1 MQQPSAHILYICHD
15 GVIPP
20 LGQSQVLNLL
30 LELRRR
36 GGPHISLLSFEK
48 QADLLAP
55 ALATTRAK
63 LEAAGIDW
71 TLLRY
76 HRHPTGLATLFDVL
90 HGFFRGLL
98 LSRQHGTS
106 IVHGRSYVSTSIA
119 LLLKWFAGL
128 PYIFDM
134 RGFWAD
140 EKVDVGTITNRSL
153 SYKAAKLAERILLR
167 NADVIASLSKAG
179 IEEMRS
185 WPSCCGLGQRFEV
198 VTTYTNLEL
207 FTGEQRPAASQP
219 FTVGYVGGAQ
229 GWYLIDPF
237 LEVFRCVLDQ
247 VPSARLLILNRYDHE
262 YLVQKIR
269 EHGIPSCSFELKAVE
284 HDNVAAEMAR
294 MHCAAFFIRPS
305 YSKIASA
312 PTKMGELLAC
322 GIPCLT
328 NVGVGD
334 VETILRDSGAGITV
348 TGFSRDEIEEGTRR
362 LLALALSPGAA
373 ELCRSAAEKYFSLE
387 NGAAVYRRI
396 YGGLLDSKKSL
407 PNL

>member
-1 MQQPSAHILYICHD
+1 MKQQSPHILYICHD

-30 LELRRR
+30 LELRRSGNLR
-36 GGPHISLLSFEK
+36 LSLLSFEK
-48 QADLLAP
+48 PSDLLAP
-55 ALATTRAK
+55 ALATTQSK
-63 LEAAGIDW
+63 LEEAGIDW
-71 TLLRY
+71 TILRY
-76 HRHPTGLATLFDVL
+76 HRHPTGFATLFDVI
-90 HGFFRGLL
+90 HGFCRGLL
-98 LSRQHGTS
+98 LARRHGTS
-106 IVHGRSYVSTSIA
+106 LVHGRSYVSTSIA
-119 LLLKWFAGL
+119 LLLKWFARL

-140 EKVDVGTITNRSL
+140 EKVDVGTITKRSL
-153 SYKAAKLAERILLR
+153 SYRAAKLAEGILLR

-179 IEEMRS
+179 IEEMQN
-185 WPSCCGLGQRFEV
+185 WPACRGLDDRFAV

-207 FTGEQRPAASQP
+207 FKGETRPASEQP

-237 LEVFRCVLDQ
+237 LEVFRCVLAQMPD
-247 VPSARLLILNRYDHE
+247 ARLLILNRYDHE
-262 YLVQKIR
+262 FLRQKIS
-269 EHGIPSCSFELKAVE
+269 EHGIPEGSIELKAVE

-328 NVGVGD
+328 NTGVGD

-348 TGFSRDEIEEGTRR
+348 KGFSREEIEEGTRQ
-362 LLALALSPGAA
+362 LIALAKSPNAA
-373 ELCRSAAEKYFSLE
+373 VLCRSAAEQYFSLE
-387 NGAAVYRRI
+387 NGAYVYRQT
-396 YGGLLDSKKSL
+396 YTNLLDRKKSL
-407 PNL
+407 PSL